1 MLFTIMYLL
10 SVLIISLISFS
21 FNPNTLSA
29 IFLSKSFGLIYPMS
43 PPIFAFGPLEYF
55 LAASSNVI
63 PKKIVCFTVTASLKL
78 STVIKPI

>member
-1 MLFTIMYLL
+1 
-10 SVLIISLISFS
+10 
-21 FNPNTLSA
+21 
-29 IFLSKSFGLIYPMS
+29 MS